1 MAGRQLS
8 DSLAWFADRSDGAPR
23 ALRERAA
30 AFLRQVEDQPDSS
43 RRLARAAMAALAAA
57 LERPSDRA
65 AALDLLAAD
74 ALLTLAL
81 LRQAETHPADLAG
94 FAADL
99 RTAGVAVR

>member
-1 MAGRQLS
+1 MAGRHLS
-8 DSLAWFADRSDGAPR
+8 DSLGWFADHSEGAPV

-30 AFLRQVEDQPDSS
+30 AFLRLVEDEPDPS
-43 RRLARAAMAALAAA
+43 RRLARAAMDALAAA

-81 LRQAETHPADLAG
+81 LRHAETHPADLAA

-99 RTAGVAVR
+99 RAAGVAVR